1 MHGEFWFRP
10 KAFGY
15 GASPIA
21 WQGWALV
28 AGYMVAAAATAILLV
43 RSEMGFAAWT
53 TWVLAMVIATAA
65 SILVSWLKTD
75 GSWQWRWSNI
85 ENLEKQT

>member
-1 MHGEFWFRP
+1 MFWFKP
-10 KAFGY
+10 KTFGY

-28 AGYMVAAAATAILLV
+28 AGYMVAVAAMTILLV
-43 RSEMGFAAWT
+43 RSEKGFAAWT

-65 SILVSWLKTD
+65 SILVSRLKTD

-85 ENLEKQT
+85 GNSEKKN